1 MVLRGCSAWPPPA
14 TWLLQVYRE
23 HKEKFAN
30 IAEYYI
36 SILCLLQQLG
46 FFCLILLSHSL
57 DYLGYVH
64 KHYCVYFVRLCLNL
78 NEASL
83 KCARLINTLPV
94 EWRWDTLTASSS
106 ARIVWV
112 GFERDLM
119 NYNGASPALLSVI
132 WLSGRLNLVIRLI
145 IQMHCCSLHQHS
157 STMQCSK
164 RAHAHF
170 IMDFSRMKWYI
181 LCIIKLE
188 LQIFLLF
195 NTLYVICLL
204 DVLSVVFSFFLV
216 STNENFHFIE
226 FMLF

>member
-36 SILCLLQQLG
+36 SILCLFQQYCISPVSSVLYC
-46 FFCLILLSHSL
+46 CLIRWIIWVMYISIVVCILW
-57 DYLGYVH
+57 DDG
-64 KHYCVYFVRLCLNL
+64 LNL

-188 LQIFLLF
+188 IYIEIYLLF
-195 NTLYVICLL
+195 NTLYVICR
-204 DVLSVVFSFFLV
+204 
-216 STNENFHFIE
+216 
-226 FMLF
+226 

>member
-1 MVLRGCSAWPPPA
+1 MILFLHVLTWFYAAVPPGHPQQRDYCKFTENIKRNLQTSQNITSAYF
-14 TWLLQVYRE
+14 VYCNSLVSSVLYCCLIRW
-23 HKEKFAN
+23 
-30 IAEYYI
+30 IIWVMYI
-36 SILCLLQQLG
+36 SIVVC
-46 FFCLILLSHSL
+46 ILW
-57 DYLGYVH
+57 DDG
-64 KHYCVYFVRLCLNL
+64 LNL

-170 IMDFSRMKWYI
+170 IMDF
-181 LCIIKLE
+181 
-188 LQIFLLF
+188 
-195 NTLYVICLL
+195 
-204 DVLSVVFSFFLV
+204 
-216 STNENFHFIE
+216 
-226 FMLF
+226 